1 MSEPVASVLRAA
13 YPEVFFFI
21 DREECAL
28 GYSPKVREFFLRVR
42 PGSAV
47 HQTLA
52 FCPFSGKA
60 FPEPLRDRFFD
71 ELEALGLIDGLADV
85 ERAPA
90 EFQSE
95 AWWIERGL

>member
-1 MSEPVASVLRAA
+1 MSEPVASILRAA

-21 DREECAL
+21 DRGECAL
-28 GYSPKVREFFLRVR
+28 GYSPKVREFYLRVL
-42 PGSAV
+42 PGSLV

-60 FPEPLRDRFFD
+60 LPEPLRDRFFD

-95 AWWIERGL
+95 AWWIERSL